1 MSTTTAPPDTTTGA
15 SPETLQ
21 AEVNR
26 LKLELNALQV
36 DEGAE
41 QIFIGDYLL
50 ARLEQLGVTSMFGV
64 PGDFNLGFLDLV
76 EDHPTID
83 WVGNW

>member
-1 MSTTTAPPDTTTGA
+1 MSTTTAPPSTTEGA
-15 SPETLQ
+15 SPEALQ

-36 DEGAE
+36 EDRSE

-50 ARLEQLGVTSMFGV
+50 ARLEQLGVTSMF
-64 PGDFNLGFLDLV
+64 
-76 EDHPTID
+76 
-83 WVGNW
+83 